1 MHFAKFIGLRIWYSG
16 DKICTVITLR
26 EIHKS
31 FGAVDVLRGVD
42 WTIPRGARIGL
53 IGLNGSGKSTLLLII
68 KGDLEPD
75 SGEVLRPPGLKI
87 GYLPQEPDLTATDFS
102 VLEESLKGREDL
114 LLMEKR
120 IRQLEDEMKEAR
132 GEKLDILI
140 EEHSRLHQEF
150 LKSGGYAL
158 KSEALKVLK
167 GLGFSDELIEKKV
180 SELSGGF
187 RARLELAKILLA
199 GPDVLLLDEP
209 TNNLDI
215 PSLVWLQGY
224 LRAFRGTYIVVSH
237 DRYFLD
243 SVVESIAEIERGK
256 IYVYSGNYSS
266 YVSAKRQREE
276 AIKAQWKEYEREKEK
291 LQRFIERYRAYK
303 DKANLVRDRK
313 RKLEK
318 LEPPPDLPPQ
328 RDFRIKVRNAGRLPK
343 TVVKMSGVVKGF
355 GGQPV
360 LRGIDL
366 EIHRGDR
373 LALMGPNGKG
383 KSTLLSI
390 IAGKLRPDSGE
401 VLVSDGVV
409 LGYFSQSRV
418 DDLDPE
424 LTVLETLE
432 REAQDMTLWEV
443 RRLLGAFLFSD
454 DDVFK
459 RVKDL
464 SGGEKARLALAVVFA
479 RPRNFLLLDEPTN
492 HLDIPTREALEE
504 ALLEFEGAYL
514 VVSHDRYFV
523 EKTADRLLF
532 LDEELTFFHGRYS
545 EYEKHISLKPLRGTR
560 ERSTGKREKRTDPL
574 RVKKRR
580 IKKLREELEKLEE
593 KLTDLEGEKSELER
607 ELARPDLYKDGDK
620 AREKVNRY
628 EGLKLE
634 LQRLYRKWEE
644 LLAELERE
652 EKEYEDERAKR
663 ISR

>member
-1 MHFAKFIGLRIWYSG
+1 MWLRIGEPG
-16 DKICTVITLR
+16 DKICTVITLKDV
-26 EIHKS
+26 HKS

-42 WTIPRGARIGL
+42 WTIPRGARVGL

-87 GYLPQEPDLTATDFS
+87 GYLPQEPELFPTDSS

-114 LLMEKR
+114 LLMER
-120 IRQLEDEMKEAR
+120 RLRQLEDEMKGAR
-132 GEKLDILI
+132 GEKLDALI

-167 GLGFSDELIEKKV
+167 GLGFSDELMEKKV

-215 PSLVWLQGY
+215 PSLVWLESY
-224 LRAFRGTYIVVSH
+224 LKAFRGTCIVVSH

-243 SVVESIAEIERGK
+243 SVVESVAEIERGK
-256 IYVYSGNYSS
+256 LYVYSGNYSS

-276 AIKAQWKEYEREKEK
+276 AIRAQWKEYEREREK

-313 RKLEK
+313 RKLER
-318 LEPPPDLPPQ
+318 LEPPPELPPQ

-343 TVVKMSGVVKGF
+343 TVVKMKGVMKSF
-355 GGQPV
+355 GDLQV

-373 LALMGPNGKG
+373 LALMGPNGRG

-390 IAGKLRPDSGE
+390 IAGRLKPDSGE
-401 VLVSDGVV
+401 VLISEGVSP
-409 LGYFSQSRV
+409 GYFSQSRA
-418 DDLDPE
+418 DDLDPD

-464 SGGEKARLALAVVFA
+464 SGGEKARLALAAVFA

-523 EKTADRLLF
+523 EKTAQRLLF
-532 LDEELTFFHGRYS
+532 LDEELTVFPGRYS
-545 EYEKHISLKPLRGTR
+545 EYEEYISMKPLKGTK
-560 ERSTGKREKRTDPL
+560 EKSAGKREKRTDPL
-574 RVKKRR
+574 RVRKRR
-580 IKKLREELEKLEE
+580 IKKLQEELEKLE
-593 KLTDLEGEKSELER
+593 KRLTDLEDEKSDLEQ
-607 ELARPDLYKDGDK
+607 ELARPDLYKDGEK

-628 EGLKLE
+628 ESLKLE